1 MTDKY
6 IENMDQENRKRVF
19 LILLKNLKQALQ
31 MLEVFEDD
39 KKFNR
44 YFKTLMFEFDETIQN
59 AEELN
64 KYRNVDNWIKDEYF
78 KALHKD

>member
-39 KKFNR
+39 KKFTKGDILMAAGYNAPARNKPRGNIFENYHIQWTGPR
-44 YFKTLMFEFDETIQN
+44 YLF
-59 AEELN
+59 
-64 KYRNVDNWIKDEYF
+64 
-78 KALHKD
+78 